1 LAGGERVP
9 SAFEILNLIGKAERV
24 IGYWTPERGLSRNLY
39 ANGKIAY
46 STSKNRLKEPIWPG
60 DTTQQPKRLR
70 IGVPLK
76 TGFNEFIKVEWNPE
90 DDKPIVSGFTRDV
103 FVSVVEALPFPL
115 PYEFIPFVNKNK
127 QSAGTYNDLLDQIKL
142 KVGVMLLHFFPA
154 CKNEIRE
161 KD

>member
-1 LAGGERVP
+1 
-9 SAFEILNLIGKAERV
+9 
-24 IGYWTPERGLSRNLY
+24 LY
-39 ANGKIAY
+39 SKGKIAR

-90 DDKPIVSGFTRDV
+90 GDKPIVSGFTRDV
-103 FVSVVEALPFPL
+103 FISVVEALPFPL
-115 PYEFIPFVNKNK
+115 PYEFIPFVDKNK
-127 QSAGTYNDLLDQIKL
+127 QSAGTYNELLDQIKL
-142 KVGVMLLHFFPA
+142 KVGVMLLQFFPA
-154 CKNEIRE
+154 CKNEILE